1 MCNTIETKLYLRF
14 IQKSLDIKPSK
25 GYFCDSEKKKIGNY
39 TEKLVFWI
47 LCIILS
53 LVLTH
58 SISFMMIMWLKIMM
72 NFFFSVLSI
81 FNML

>member
-47 LCIILS
+47 LSITR
-53 LVLTH
+53 TH
-58 SISFMMIMWLKIMM
+58 S
-72 NFFFSVLSI
+72 
-81 FNML
+81 